1 MQTSSL
7 KRAHALRRANDM
19 NGAFIAYQESAAQ
32 DNDANAHAWLS
43 TCYLM
48 ACGTERNPQKAF
60 EHASLSAA
68 ASNPLGKNNLGYC
81 LQHGIGTEPDPE
93 TAFRMFQESAA
104 TGNPLAFN
112 NLGLCFASGTGCA
125 QDPVAAA
132 GYFKKSAALGDSF
145 GMNSL
150 GNAYYTGQGVSV
162 DFAEAFKL
170 FVAASDK
177 GNPTATF
184 NLACCYLTGRGTD
197 EDIPAAFRLFE
208 TAADGGVPAAQY
220 RMGCMCRDGT
230 GCEVDVDRARSYF
243 QLAADQVFFCCPI
256 RSIHNCFTFSHQA
269 HPKAVFE
276 VQKHSAFSTQSQM
289 SPVFHKDRPSHLGL
303 GYSKGVFEPDYA
315 TVSLSPPTNAA
326 LRSLQVGT
334 MSQSLS
340 AMDLNV
346 LENIRHNRM
355 EDTIT
360 GITVQNQ
367 ELLNA
372 ASAIHKRYE
381 AKVTSALK
389 EFRRE
394 ITELERQFSIRRLDD
409 ALQLN
414 SLVPVQPAISLP
426 AAGTLKSKQK
436 GFKSRP

>member
-104 TGNPLAFN
+104 TGLVLAFN

-220 RMGCMCRDGT
+220 RMGCMFRDGT

-243 QLAADQVFFCCPI
+243 QLAADQ
-256 RSIHNCFTFSHQA
+256 SHA
-269 HPKAVFE
+269 KAV
-276 VQKHSAFSTQSQM
+276 VALGM
-289 SPVFHKDRPSHLGL
+289 LDR
-303 GYSKGVFEPDYA
+303 
-315 TVSLSPPTNAA
+315 
-326 LRSLQVGT
+326 
-334 MSQSLS
+334 
-340 AMDLNV
+340 
-346 LENIRHNRM
+346 
-355 EDTIT
+355 
-360 GITVQNQ
+360 
-367 ELLNA
+367 NA
-372 ASAIHKRYE
+372 ASAPLTPRSQISTSDGGQVSQQCLSTPSFQNLFRAEEVLQSVQAIHQRFQRRIAEATEQFQQEIRDLEYQFPHATGLT
-381 AKVTSALK
+381 AKVLPNSELGQTVHNSRVVDITQMQDASQKMLRAPVRK
-389 EFRRE
+389 FRP
-394 ITELERQFSIRRLDD
+394 
-409 ALQLN
+409 N
-414 SLVPVQPAISLP
+414 
-426 AAGTLKSKQK
+426 
-436 GFKSRP
+436 